1 MEMKIFSALKR
12 SAREIKRDTIVV
24 YFAARDPRTSWWLR
38 IFALLVAAYVLSPID
53 LIPDFIPVVGYLDD
67 VILVPLA
74 IRLLLHFLPV
84 EVLTDAR
91 VRAEGIPQWPR
102 SIVAAVAIVLVWVV
116 MAAWLIVSLL

>member
-12 SAREIKRDTIVV
+12 SAREIKRDIVVV

-67 VILVPLA
+67 LILVPLA
-74 IRLLLHFLPV
+74 IRLLLHLLPA
-84 EVLTDAR
+84 EVLAGAR
-91 VRAEGIPQWPR
+91 VKAEATPQWPR
-102 SIVAAVAIVLVWVV
+102 SIVAAVVVVLVWVV
-116 MAAWLIVSLL
+116 LAAWLIVGLL